1 MNSIILDEDSLLKNG
16 SYLTPGCLTVRREIQ
31 ATWLLGLYEVLK
43 MYARK
48 QMSTS
53 TGWVKSILF
62 RGKGNFVLKVM
73 S

>member
-1 MNSIILDEDSLLKNG
+1 MDSIIWDEDCLFKNG
-16 SYLTPGCLTVRREIQ
+16 SYLTPGCLTVRCEIQ

-48 QMSTS
+48 QMLRS
-53 TGWVKSILF
+53 TGWVKSSLF

>member
-1 MNSIILDEDSLLKNG
+1 MDSIILDEDGLYKNG
-16 SYLTPGCLTVRREIQ
+16 SYLTPGCLTVRCEIQ

-48 QMSTS
+48 QMSRS
-53 TGWVKSILF
+53 TGWVQSILY
-62 RGKGNFVLKVM
+62 RGKGIFVLKVM